1 MDREFAINVLLNK
14 ELATAIFDFNIEYWK
29 HVSYVPNTPY
39 EKLLFEKDPSLLCFV
54 KQKKFFT
61 FENKVDRF
69 VFITD
74 EELDALILYLGSC
87 VFSKEISL
95 IILKQEREDLFGIIS
110 KKIYDFAL
118 DYSRFSYD
126 LAFVKEHLKL
136 DFSIDKE
143 CIYKA
148 GCYLVCVFINKIA
161 DKDLVSFISSR
172 IKYNY
177 TDNIID
183 TNNQSKRFFK
193 LVEKILKEEIGT
205 RWIKFLS

>member
-1 MDREFAINVLLNK
+1 MDREFAINILLNK
-14 ELATAIFDFNIEYWK
+14 ELATAIFDFHVKYWK
-29 HVSYVPNTPY
+29 HMSYVPNTLY
-39 EKLLFEKDPSLLCFV
+39 EKLLFEKDPSLLCFA
-54 KQKKFFT
+54 KHKKFFT
-61 FENKVDRF
+61 FENKADRF

-87 VFSKEISL
+87 VFSKEISR
-95 IILKQEREDLFGIIS
+95 IILKQERDALFGIIS
-110 KKIYDFAL
+110 KKVYDFAL

-126 LAFVKEHLKL
+126 LAFVKELLKL

-148 GCYLVCVFINKIA
+148 GCYLVYLFINKIA
-161 DKDLVSFISSR
+161 DKELVSIISSR

-177 TDNIID
+177 ADNIVDI
-183 TNNQSKRFFK
+183 NNQSERFFK
-193 LVEKILKEEIGT
+193 LVEKILKEEIGI